1 MNGGPVWGKD
11 IASRAATLTQ
21 RDVIMMETPDL
32 WNSCHSPYRARL
44 DGSSL
49 GGVFLERQVSSA
61 GMIVVDVFAQ
71 DSPEVPL
78 GEDDHVVETLA
89 ADGSDHPFDE
99 WILPRR
105 IMYLETAA
113 WEMEMLSFASSP

>member
-1 MNGGPVWGKD
+1 
-11 IASRAATLTQ
+11 
-21 RDVIMMETPDL
+21 METPDL

-49 GGVFLERQVSSA
+49 GGVFLERQVSPA

-71 DSPEVPL
+71 DSPEVAL